1 MIGMLWKDS
10 QEKESFKEKRLSDVA
25 KTEIEFFLSQ
35 ISVHRR
41 VRSKVYKCYH

>member
-25 KTEIEFFLSQ
+25 KTEIEFFFKPN
-35 ISVHRR
+35 ISAQK
-41 VRSKVYKCYH
+41 S